1 MAAWQAGSKSERG
14 AKRLFFRQLAINRQ
28 PSAAPVE
35 LWTDQMVMFSLDS
48 TLMAKYNGSPR
59 LWASLLLN
67 GIETNALPFTVE
79 TVAVEK
85 PKENPVEAP
94 K

>member
-1 MAAWQAGSKSERG
+1 
-14 AKRLFFRQLAINRQ
+14 
-28 PSAAPVE
+28 
-35 LWTDQMVMFSLDS
+35 MVMFSLDS